1 MATIELAGVTLS
13 YPGVDVLDGVDLS
26 IADGESVSLIGP
38 SGSGKSSILLLIA
51 GLLTADAGE
60 IRIGGRR
67 VDTKRVRNNKVAFV
81 FQDEALYE
89 HLTVGD
95 NLEFPWKVTGHD
107 QETSTREATRAAS
120 RVGIR
125 RLWRRY
131 PGTLSGGQ
139 RGQVATARALS
150 RADPSV
156 VLLDEPLARADAQ
169 IRKRFRSEIQ
179 RLHAETGLTM
189 ILATNDQHEAMAVA
203 DKLVVLMDG
212 SIRQVGPPR
221 EVYRRPVDIAVAS
234 FVGSPPMNLI
244 PARLSSEAGHG
255 VLEVGTDRIRVDG
268 HRADRP
274 RRVLIG
280 LYPSEMTRAA
290 RGTPFDRVLHVT
302 VGRVEDLGATI
313 SAFFGIG
320 TSPGM
325 VFSITRPGGH
335 PTEPGERLELT
346 WNEEALRL
354 YDAESGQL
362 LESS

>member
-1 MATIELAGVTLS
+1 MATIEFEGVTLS
-13 YPGVDVLDGVDLS
+13 YSGVEVLSEVDLTVD
-26 IADGESVSLIGP
+26 DGESVVLIGP
-38 SGSGKSSILLLIA
+38 SGSGKSSMLLLVA
-51 GLLTADAGE
+51 GLLRPDAGE
-60 IRIGGRR
+60 IRIGGHR
-67 VDTKRVRNNKVAFV
+67 VDTRQLRRNRVAFV

-107 QETSTREATRAAS
+107 SETSTREASRAAA
-120 RVGIR
+120 RVGIS
-125 RLWRRY
+125 RLWQRFPR
-131 PGTLSGGQ
+131 TLSGGQ

-156 VLLDEPLARADAQ
+156 VLLDEPLSRADAQ
-169 IRKRFRSEIQ
+169 IRRRFRSELQ

-203 DKLVVLMDG
+203 DKLVVLMEG
-212 SIRQVGPPR
+212 SIRQVGPPQ
-221 EVYRRPVDIAVAS
+221 EVYRRPVDTAVAS
-234 FVGSPPMNLI
+234 FVGSPAMNLI
-244 PARLSSEAGHG
+244 PARLSSEGGAR
-255 VLEVGTDRIRVDG
+255 VLEVGTDRIRIGG
-268 HRADRP
+268 HGGDEP
-274 RRVLIG
+274 RRVLVG
-280 LYPSEMTRAA
+280 LYPSEMSEAA

-302 VGRVEDLGATI
+302 VGRVEDLGSTV
-313 SAFFGIG
+313 SAFFGVG
-320 TSPGM
+320 ASPGM